1 LPTRTSTHESNESK
15 SHKQKEC
22 FSYLSSFLS
31 PKTKKKDDPT
41 ESSRLISLS
50 DGFEGEG
57 VKKIATDYYY

>member
-1 LPTRTSTHESNESK
+1 ML
-15 SHKQKEC
+15 
-22 FSYLSSFLS
+22 FLSFLFS
-31 PKTKKKDDPT
+31 LTKNKKKDGPT

>member
-1 LPTRTSTHESNESK
+1 MSPTSPKVTNK
-15 SHKQKEC
+15 KNAFLIFPLFSHQKQK
-22 FSYLSSFLS
+22 
-31 PKTKKKDDPT
+31 KRDGPT